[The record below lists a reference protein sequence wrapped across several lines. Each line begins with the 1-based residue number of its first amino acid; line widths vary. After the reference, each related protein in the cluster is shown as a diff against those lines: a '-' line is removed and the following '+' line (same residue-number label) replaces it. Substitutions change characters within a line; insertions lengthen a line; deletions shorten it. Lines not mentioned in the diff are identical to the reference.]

1 MRGNLLILSIL
12 IGLSITFDAISTNEI
27 AKISSLNYSDYI
39 GLSFFI
45 LQLINDIGVF
55 LSFGWFIDKFIIFI
69 GISLVIKFIFLVILG
84 VFYTRDITNIGRTV
98 FILLFI
104 NISFL
109 VSACICN
116 LSIEKREKLI
126 VVLPNVELT
135 SIKIDK
141 EEDCSICLQPMKEGC
156 DKTNCNH
163 IFHKECIIKHYKT
176 SINKDCPICREPLY
190 K

>member
-45 LQLINDIGVF
+45 LQLINDIGIF
-55 LSFGWFIDKFIIFI
+55 LSFGWFIDKFIIFA
-69 GISLVIKFIFLVILG
+69 GISIVIKFIFLVTFG

-98 FILLFI
+98 FILTSM
-104 NISFL
+104 NIPMLLS
-109 VSACICN
+109 SCICN
-116 LSIEKREKLI
+116 SSIEKREKI
-126 VVLPNVELT
+126 IIVLPNVELT

-156 DKTNCNH
+156 DKTKCKH